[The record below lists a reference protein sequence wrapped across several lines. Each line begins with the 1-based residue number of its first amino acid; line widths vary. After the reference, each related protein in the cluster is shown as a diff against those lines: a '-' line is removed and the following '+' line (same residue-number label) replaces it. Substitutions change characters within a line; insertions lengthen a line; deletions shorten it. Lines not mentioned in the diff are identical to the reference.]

1 LNPLRMVLPTFIK
14 EKFVPVPRL
23 LRKVERSVVDWSA
36 TKAYGSDYGIRINLK
51 GRETT
56 GVVEPGE
63 EYEKVRDAIIEELK
77 GLKDPKTGKKIVDEV
92 WKREELYNGP
102 FFESAPDIM
111 YILDGMNIIQYDFYY
126 FKEHFKN
133 FEHGTH
139 RMNGMFLIKGPGIK
153 EGTEL
158 KGAEIKDVAPTLFYS
173 MGEAIPDDMD
183 GKLLSAAYKSEF
195 TQAWPVSYCTALPLL
210 RENINDQSVYSKEE
224 EDEIKKGLQGLGY
237 WG

>member
-1 LNPLRMVLPTFIK
+1 MVK
-14 EKFVPVPRL
+14 QQ
-23 LRKVERSVVDWSA
+23 S
-36 TKAYGSDYGIRINLK
+36 AYGSDYGIRINLK

-56 GVVEPGE
+56 GIVEPGE
-63 EYEKVRDAIIEELK
+63 EYEKVRDAIIAELRE
-77 GLKDPKTGKKIVDEV
+77 LKDPKTGNKIVDEV

-102 FFESAPDIM
+102 FFDNAPDIM
-111 YILDGMNIIQYDFYY
+111 YIIDGMNIIQYDFYY

-173 MGEAIPDDMD
+173 MGEAIPNDMD
-183 GKLLSAAYKSEF
+183 GKTPAVPIRATLRSSGPLA
-195 TQAWPVSYCTALPLL
+195 TAS
-210 RENINDQSVYSKEE
+210 RYRS
-224 EDEIKKGLQGLGY
+224 
-237 WG
+237 